1 MHIKF
6 FKYSIIIIVVIFHA
20 RYLNAQISA
29 NSRPFTHFDYIPQI
43 PADVFINTLRERQRL
58 EAERLEI
65 IKRKQEL
72 DNYYRTRTV
81 PSDYQSVT
89 FYANFPD
96 FGNLIEI
103 WINGEYHSWIS
114 NGYYTDGS
122 GCNSNSERAVYR
134 FYGKP
139 GIYNVIAVSANN
151 LRWEFTITVEFDRC
165 KTMAFSKS

>member
-1 MHIKF
+1 MHINYIKC
-6 FKYSIIIIVVIFHA
+6 SITIIAVIFHA
-20 RYLNAQISA
+20 KCINAQVSA
-29 NSRPFTHFDYIPQI
+29 NHRPYTYNDYIPQI
-43 PADVFINTLRERQRL
+43 PADVYINTLRERQRI

-72 DNYYRTRTV
+72 DNYYRTRNV

-114 NGYYTDGS
+114 NGYYTNGS
-122 GCNSNSERAVYR
+122 GCNSNSERAVYK

-139 GIYNVIAVSANN
+139 GIYNVTAISANN

-165 KTMAFSKS
+165 KTIAFSKS